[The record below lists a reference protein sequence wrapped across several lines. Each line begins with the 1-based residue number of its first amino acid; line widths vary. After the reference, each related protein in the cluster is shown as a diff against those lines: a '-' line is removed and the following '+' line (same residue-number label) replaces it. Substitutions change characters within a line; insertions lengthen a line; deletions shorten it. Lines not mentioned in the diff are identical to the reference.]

1 MLRGTSGLVYFT
13 GGGKKTTPMPRLARS
28 LRQHSTVI
36 ITTTKMA
43 ISEAEQKISCWRKYY
58 PSIFSPAF
66 LSRMKTCSK
75 HTELCCCFRI

>member
-43 ISEAEQKISCWRKYY
+43 ISEAEQKISCSQNIIRRY
-58 PSIFSPAF
+58 
-66 LSRMKTCSK
+66 
-75 HTELCCCFRI
+75 FRQLFFPG